1 MPVSLEIS
9 DASQSAIEI
18 VKELGGNLSMQYRTP
33 LLMRYHLKPWAFRQ
47 DKELKTPMP
56 PAKKLKK
63 LEKIRKKG
71 IEVEYPRTPW
81 FTDNVEALN
90 KEEADR
96 KKRLSEAKHAHL
108 LEQLPAERVHRSGK
122 PKVEREE
129 LPWNFKYP
137 S

>member
-1 MPVSLEIS
+1 
-9 DASQSAIEI
+9 
-18 VKELGGNLSMQYRTP
+18 MQYRTP

-56 PAKKLKK
+56 PPKRLKK
-63 LEKIRKKG
+63 LERIRKKG
-71 IEVEYPRTPW
+71 IDVEYPRAPW
-81 FTDNVEALN
+81 YTDNVDALN

-96 KKRLSEAKHAHL
+96 KQRIAEAKHAHL
-108 LEQLPAERVHRSGK
+108 LEQHPAERVHRSGK

-129 LPWNFKYP
+129 LPWKFKYP